1 MSIEWHGVARLRC
14 APLGSRSVAVVLTPL
29 LIHVVL
35 QVSLSLCSCKPMML
49 LHPGAWHWRDLMC
62 HTNWR
67 YIAPSKERKPQLNPT
82 LAGLPVSPSTS

>member
-1 MSIEWHGVARLRC
+1 LIGTVAARLVARRLAAALSRWYLR
-14 APLGSRSVAVVLTPL
+14 LYL
-29 LIHVVL
+29 HVVL
-35 QVSLSLCSCKPMML
+35 QVSLLLRSCKPMML
-49 LHPGAWHWRDLMC
+49 LHPRAWHWRDLMC